1 MHFFCALSC
10 SICNLSVSLLTA
22 CLLICVFCR
31 LGVIE
36 EEREEDE
43 RKLSVAIAA
52 AERVNVL
59 VSEMKKVHS
68 QRTVLVNSSLQDPHF
83 YSPEPHR
90 AVCAGAP
97 WWAIM
102 VLQVTCLDLI

>member
-1 MHFFCALSC
+1 MLFVCALSC
-10 SICNLSVSLLTA
+10 SICKLSVSHLTA
-22 CLLICVFCR
+22 CLLIFVCCR

-59 VSEMKKVHS
+59 VSEMKMKMKSTVKEECFYIVHFRIHILFS
-68 QRTVLVNSSLQDPHF
+68 
-83 YSPEPHR
+83 
-90 AVCAGAP
+90 
-97 WWAIM
+97 
-102 VLQVTCLDLI
+102 

>member
-1 MHFFCALSC
+1 MHFVCALSC

-22 CLLICVFCR
+22 CLLICVICR

-59 VSEMKKVHS
+59 VSEMKKVHC

-83 YSPEPHR
+83 ILLNPTEQ
-90 AVCAGAP
+90 CAL
-97 WWAIM
+97 
-102 VLQVTCLDLI
+102 VLPGGL

>member
-1 MHFFCALSC
+1 M
-10 SICNLSVSLLTA
+10 
-22 CLLICVFCR
+22 
-31 LGVIE
+31 IE

-59 VSEMKKVHS
+59 VSEMKKVHC
-68 QRTVLVNSSLQDPHF
+68 QRTVLVNSSLQDPF

-97 WWAIM
+97 WWAMM
-102 VLQVTCLDLI
+102 VLQVTCICYSSFICLDLI